1 MPPVHPGTIP
11 PDVVALT
18 DGDIAAVV
26 PIITVMVKSYTR
38 GRGFDDDGWPTE
50 DLAAVIKTASARLAA
65 NGSQQNGMVM
75 AGVYQKDLR
84 SAFQGWTLAEL
95 AVLNR
100 YRVRAQ

>member
-1 MPPVHPGTIP
+1 
-11 PDVVALT
+11 
-18 DGDIAAVV
+18 
-26 PIITVMVKSYTR
+26 
-38 GRGFDDDGWPTE
+38 
-50 DLAAVIKTASARLAA
+50 
-65 NGSQQNGMVM
+65 MVM